1 MLTRAALSY
10 GRGVWKSMT
19 IRRGIILFYLV
30 CGTFFLA
37 HAVNAVIANALY
49 MPPDLLRGP
58 ISPRSEEVATA
69 RPSELAEQIR
79 IRGIFPL
86 PPAPPGPGSDGNSP
100 QPPTRGSLN
109 LAAKLRLIGV
119 VMGEHGGVAAIIEE
133 LASKRQLFVRLH
145 GDIPDAGEVTEIHRE
160 GIVIRQGDQE
170 ELLQLAVVQSDKP
183 PSPQSPVA
191 GTFKPTSGMPLRKVL
206 DRREVDQAMNDLPK
220 LLSQARAVPYLVN
233 GAMSGF
239 RLDFVAPASFY
250 EKIGLQYGDVLQQV
264 NGVEIRDPATMLT
277 LFQQRRNEQTVKL
290 DVLRNNQRSTL
301 TYEIR

>member
-1 MLTRAALSY
+1 
-10 GRGVWKSMT
+10 MT
-19 IRRGIILFYLV
+19 IRRWIILFYLV
-30 CGTFFLA
+30 CGTFFVS
-37 HAVNAVIANALY
+37 HAVNAVIANALH

-58 ISPRSEEVATA
+58 MSPSSEEVATA
-69 RPSELAEQIR
+69 RPLELAEQIR
-79 IRGIFPL
+79 VRGIFPL
-86 PPAPPGPGSDGNSP
+86 PPDLPGPGSGGNSLL
-100 QPPTRGSLN
+100 PPTRGSLN
-109 LAAKLRLIGV
+109 LATKLRLMGV
-119 VMGEHGGVAAIIEE
+119 VMGEHGGVAAIVEE
-133 LASKRQLFVRLH
+133 LANKRQLFVRLH
-145 GDIPDAGEVTEIHRE
+145 GNIPDAGEVTEIHRD
-160 GIVIRQGDQE
+160 GIVIRQGNQE
-170 ELLQLAVVQSDKP
+170 ELLELAVMQSGKP
-183 PSPQSPVA
+183 PAPQSPAA
-191 GTFKPTSGMPLRKVL
+191 GTVKPTSGMPLQKVL

-277 LFQQRRNEQTVKL
+277 LFQQLRNERTVKL

>member
-1 MLTRAALSY
+1 
-10 GRGVWKSMT
+10 MT
-19 IRRGIILFYLV
+19 VRRWIILFYLV
-30 CGTFFLA
+30 GGMFFLA
-37 HAVNAVIANALY
+37 HAVNAVIANALHA
-49 MPPDLLRGP
+49 PPDLLRGSV
-58 ISPRSEEVATA
+58 SPPVEEFVTVP
-69 RPSELAEQIR
+69 PSELADQIR
-79 IRGIFPL
+79 SRAIFPL
-86 PPAPPGPGSDGNSP
+86 PPEPIVSGSVGNSLVV
-100 QPPTRGSLN
+100 PTRAPLN
-109 LAAKLRLIGV
+109 LATKLRLIGV

-145 GDIPDAGEVTEIHRE
+145 SEIPDAGEITEIRRE
-160 GIVIRQGDQE
+160 GIVIRQGNQE
-170 ELLQLAVVQSDKP
+170 ELLELAVMLAEKP
-183 PSPQSPVA
+183 ASQPSPIAAAVKPV
-191 GTFKPTSGMPLRKVL
+191 SGVPLRKVL

-239 RLDFVAPASFY
+239 RMDFIAPASFY

-277 LFQQRRNEQTVKL
+277 LFQQLRNEQTVKL